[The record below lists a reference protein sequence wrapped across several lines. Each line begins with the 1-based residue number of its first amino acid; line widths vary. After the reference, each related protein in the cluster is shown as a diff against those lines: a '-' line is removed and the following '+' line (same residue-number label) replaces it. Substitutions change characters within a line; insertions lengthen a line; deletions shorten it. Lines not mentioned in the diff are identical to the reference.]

1 MLRGFVLIAAACL
14 FLNVSQPVAAAEKV
28 ALVIGNAGYT
38 QLNPL
43 NNTTAD
49 ARAMAASLR
58 EMGFAAELVLDADEA
73 ALRRAVRQFTA
84 ASAAKDIAVVF
95 YAGHAVQ
102 VDGSNFILPVDF
114 EPPRAQSD
122 IKISGLNVDDLL
134 GAIHSRVR
142 VVFLDACRDNPGV
155 ARRLS
160 NATRSAGSEGL
171 APVKAADV
179 DGDGGIFIAYATASG
194 KVAQDGDGMHSPFTQ
209 ALLDNIKAPVSIDDM
224 FSLVTKQV
232 SVSTKN
238 AQRPYKYASL
248 GSIVCLAE
256 GCGNAS
262 TASAGF
268 QSVPSNSGATV
279 LGAIDPDDERWLFFG
294 MSTADGARYYLER
307 DSIARKGDVVT
318 LSTQTTPADGVG
330 GSSNSLVFDCKKNAA
345 NVYAGAALQNGRKVA
360 GSEFYSAPEIVDL
373 APIKRGTLYESLA
386 DFACNGKATTPEL
399 AKNVVFSD
407 AWAQVAIDDLAIK
420 WSILPSS
427 IKKEGNDAVFFMKH
441 DMPLA
446 VAQTLPLAKVRGIN
460 EAFTSVYTVK
470 VVKAKVTCD
479 TATLSGLVTEGWSK
493 SGMMTGKFFTDA
505 GLVPPTKLE
514 NGKVGANVGKYVCSK
529 IGKPLVMQ

>member
-1 MLRGFVLIAAACL
+1 MLKGFVLIAAACL

-102 VDGSNFILPVDF
+102 VEGSNFILPVDF

-134 GAIHSRVR
+134 DAIHSRVR
-142 VVFLDACRDNPGV
+142 IVFLDACRDNPGV

-160 NATRSAGSEGL
+160 NATRGAGTEGL

-209 ALLDNIKAPVSIDDM
+209 ALLDNIKTPVSIDDM
-224 FSLVTKQV
+224 FSMVTKQV
-232 SVSTKN
+232 SLSTKN

-248 GSIVCLAE
+248 GSIVCLTE
-256 GCGNAS
+256 GCGKTPAVGES
-262 TASAGF
+262 PTAPF
-268 QSVPSNSGATV
+268 ESGATIF
-279 LGAIDPDDERWLFFG
+279 GAIDPDDTRWLFFG
-294 MSTADGARYYLER
+294 ISTADGARYYLER

-330 GSSNSLVFDCKKNAA
+330 GSSNSLVFDCRKNAA
-345 NVYAGAALQNGRKVA
+345 NVYAGAALRNGRKVA
-360 GSEFYSAPEIVDL
+360 GSEFFSAPEIVDL
-373 APIKRGTLYESLA
+373 APIQRGTLYKSLA
-386 DFACNGKATTPEL
+386 DFACDDKAATPEL

-407 AWAQVAIDDLAIK
+407 AWEQVAIDDLAIK

-427 IKKEGNDAVFFMKH
+427 IKREGSDAVFFMKH
-441 DMPLA
+441 DMPPT
-446 VAQTLPLAKVRGIN
+446 VAQALPLAKVRGIN
-460 EAFTSVYTVK
+460 EAFTSVYAVK
-470 VVKAKVTCD
+470 VVRAKVTCD

-514 NGKVGANVGKYVCSK
+514 NGKVGGNVGKYVCGK